1 MSYFYRALHWECR
14 FRRFVSFDSR
24 GCTWRPYPPNHY
36 LVCRFFTI
44 LRWRRSS
51 RDGKEERKSKNETER
66 KGGEKEGRRINPLFR
81 FFSSRRRGGT
91 RNEFITSDT
100 RRSWQSPWAE
110 FVNFNIRPFDHLRRT
125 PLFRAPSMPRGLH
138 PRPIEPR
145 PPSRSFLG
153 WNIVEFTSRR
163 GILDL
168 WRASSL
174 ARGEIWRK
182 RDRY

>member
-1 MSYFYRALHWECR
+1 MQIFHDTSMTT
-14 FRRFVSFDSR
+14 FV
-24 GCTWRPYPPNHY
+24 
-36 LVCRFFTI
+36 
-44 LRWRRSS
+44 LRWQRR
-51 RDGKEERKSKNETER
+51 EEKQKRNR
-66 KGGEKEGRRINPLFR
+66 KEGRRKGRAENQSPLPL
-81 FFSSRRRGGT
+81 FSSRRRGGT

-110 FVNFNIRPFDHLRRT
+110 FVNFNIRPFDHLRCA

-138 PRPIEPR
+138 PRSIEPR

-153 WNIVEFTSRR
+153 WNIVEFMSRR

-174 ARGEIWRK
+174 ARGEMWKK
-182 RDRY
+182 RDRC